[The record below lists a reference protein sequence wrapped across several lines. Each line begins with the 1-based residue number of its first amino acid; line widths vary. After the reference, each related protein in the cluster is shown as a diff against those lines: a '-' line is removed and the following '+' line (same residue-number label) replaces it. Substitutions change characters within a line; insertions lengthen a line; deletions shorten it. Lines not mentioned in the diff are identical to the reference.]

1 MAGSIPQSFIN
12 GLLDRA
18 DIVEVVGARVQLRQ
32 AGANH
37 IGLCPFHG
45 EKTPSFHVYADGH
58 YHCYGCGAHGSAI
71 GFLMDA
77 DGLTFPEAIETLAA
91 QLGLEV
97 PRQEMGGRR
106 PDAGLYD
113 VLGAANERF
122 QAWLKGDA
130 EARAYLKERGVGQAT
145 AGKFGLG
152 LAPAGWDALKNA
164 LQRFG
169 NDKLVAAGLL
179 VATESGRK
187 AWVPHR
193 TDRSSV
199 VDPPVGGGSSHTYD
213 RFRERII
220 FPIRD
225 RRGRVVGFGGRTYRE
240 ASDDQAKYI
249 NSPES
254 DVFRKRQELYGL
266 YEARQADSRL
276 ASVVVVEGY
285 MDVVALAEHGI
296 TNAVA
301 TLGTAIGQV
310 HFEQLFRRQV
320 DDVVCCF
327 DGDDAG
333 RAAAWKAVT
342 AAFPV
347 LSEGRQLRFVF
358 LPEGEDPDSLVRAR
372 GAEDFRARVQ
382 SATSVGDYFL
392 EHMQAGLDL
401 SSIDHRALLC
411 DSALPSLAQLPAGA
425 LRTML
430 LASLAHLG
438 QTDPAALERRLREA
452 GQTAYPAGPAQ
463 PATAPQRRPLST
475 LGARLLGLI
484 VARPALLQALD
495 APNAEQL
502 TAAAAEDELL
512 GDVLRFLQSAP
523 ETDTAALLGRFL
535 GEAGYDRLAA
545 IAAKPPTLPAEAW
558 AAELATGA
566 ARYVAEHERQQ
577 RTAMREAVRQSES
590 LADLKRLRE
599 AQVERALP

>member
-18 DIVEVVGARVQLRQ
+18 DIVEVIGARVQLRQ

-97 PRQEMGGRR
+97 PRQEMGGKR

-113 VLGAANERF
+113 VLGAASERF

-130 EARAYLKERGVGQAT
+130 EARAYVKQRGIGQAT
-145 AGKFGLG
+145 AGRFGLG

-179 VATESGRK
+179 AIAETGR
-187 AWVPHR
+187 
-193 TDRSSV
+193 
-199 VDPPVGGGSSHTYD
+199 TYD
-213 RFRERII
+213 RFRDRIV

-225 RRGRVVGFGGRTYRE
+225 TRGRVIGFGGRTYR
-240 ASDDQAKYI
+240 ASADEAKYI

-254 DVFRKRQELYGL
+254 DVFKKRRELYGL
-266 YEARQADSRL
+266 YEARQVDSRL

-296 TNAVA
+296 ANAVA

-310 HFEQLFRRQV
+310 HFEQLFRRRV

>member
-18 DIVEVVGARVQLRQ
+18 DIVEVIGARVQLRQ

-179 VATESGRK
+179 ATAETGR
-187 AWVPHR
+187 
-193 TDRSSV
+193 
-199 VDPPVGGGSSHTYD
+199 TYD
-213 RFRERII
+213 RFRDRIV

-225 RRGRVVGFGGRTYRE
+225 TRGRVIGFGGRTYR
-240 ASDDQAKYI
+240 ASADEAKYI

-254 DVFRKRQELYGL
+254 DVFKKRRELYGL

-296 TNAVA
+296 ANAVA

-372 GAEDFRARVQ
+372 GADDFRARVR

-438 QTDPAALERRLREA
+438 QTDPAVLERRVREA
-452 GQTAYPAGPAQ
+452 GQTASPTGPAQ

-475 LGARLLGLI
+475 LGAKLLGLI

-545 IAAKPPTLPAEAW
+545 IAAKPPALPADAW

-577 RTAMREAVRQSES
+577 RTAMREAVRRSES

>member
-97 PRQEMGGRR
+97 PRQEMGGKR
-106 PDAGLYD
+106 PDSGLYD

-130 EARAYLKERGVGQAT
+130 EARAYLRERGVGQAT

-179 VATESGRK
+179 ATAETGR
-187 AWVPHR
+187 
-193 TDRSSV
+193 
-199 VDPPVGGGSSHTYD
+199 TYD
-213 RFRERII
+213 RFRDRIV

-225 RRGRVVGFGGRTYRE
+225 TRGRVIGFGGRTYRAGADE
-240 ASDDQAKYI
+240 AKYI

-254 DVFRKRQELYGL
+254 DVFKKRRELYGL

-296 TNAVA
+296 ANAVA

-372 GAEDFRARVQ
+372 GADDFRARVR

-438 QTDPAALERRLREA
+438 QTDPAALERRVREA

-484 VARPALLQALD
+484 VARPALLRALD

-577 RTAMREAVRQSES
+577 RTAMRDAVRQSES

>member
-18 DIVEVVGARVQLRQ
+18 DIVEVIGGRVQLRQ

-97 PRQEMGGRR
+97 PRQETSGRR
-106 PDAGLYD
+106 PDSGLYD

-130 EARAYLKERGVGQAT
+130 EARAYVKQRGIGQKT
-145 AGKFGLG
+145 ANRFGLG

-179 VATESGRK
+179 VSAETGR
-187 AWVPHR
+187 
-193 TDRSSV
+193 
-199 VDPPVGGGSSHTYD
+199 TYD
-213 RFRERII
+213 RFRERIV

-225 RRGRVVGFGGRTYRE
+225 TRGRVIGFGGRTYR
-240 ASDDQAKYI
+240 ASADDQAKYI

-254 DVFRKRQELYGL
+254 DVFKKRRELYGL

-296 TNAVA
+296 ANAVA
-301 TLGTAIGQV
+301 TLGTAIGQA
-310 HFEQLFRRQV
+310 HFAQLYRRNL

-358 LPEGEDPDSLVRAR
+358 LPDGEDPDSLVRAR
-372 GAEDFRARVQ
+372 GADDFRARVQ
-382 SATSVGDYFL
+382 GATSVGDYFL
-392 EHMQAGLDL
+392 SHLQAGLDL
-401 SSIDHRALLC
+401 SRLDHRALLC
-411 DSALPSLAQLPAGA
+411 DLALPGLAQLPAGV

-430 LASLAHLG
+430 LASLARLG
-438 QTDPAALERRLREA
+438 QTEPAALEQRAREA
-452 GQTAYPAGPAQ
+452 SQTAPAAAPAE
-463 PATAPQRRPLST
+463 PTAAPQRRPLST

-484 VARPALLQALD
+484 VARPALLRTLD
-495 APNAEQL
+495 APSAPQL
-502 TAAAAEDELL
+502 AAAAADDELL
-512 GDVLRFLQSAP
+512 GDVLHFLQSAP
-523 ETDTAALLGRFL
+523 EADTAALLGRFL
-535 GEAGYDRLAA
+535 GESGYERLAA
-545 IAAKPPTLPAEAW
+545 IAAKPPTLPADAW

-566 ARYVAEHERQQ
+566 ARYVGEHERQQ
-577 RTAMREAVRQSES
+577 RTAMRDAVRQSES